1 VGKFRGYPHY
11 RFLSNKA
18 ILNKDFSP
26 VQRLSITS
34 VLYLLTPT
42 INVDSCFISYLLSN
56 SSNPEATGDA
66 PSVSLE
72 VRLAQSHDLK
82 SLAEILTDSFFPTAK
97 YWSFLRPI
105 FKLGI
110 YEDLRVRLRSDSPY
124 YHCLVVSQTSLTAKG
139 KQEIILATAEIGLKA
154 SSFLAVPLPYIS
166 NLAVSPDRRRSG
178 LARQL
183 LLKCEQIAREWGFEE
198 LSLHV
203 LDNNVPARML
213 YLSSGYRLQK
223 TDGWLMSWLFNQP
236 QRLFLSKKLSQ

>member
-1 VGKFRGYPHY
+1 
-11 RFLSNKA
+11 LSNA
-18 ILNKDFSP
+18 
-26 VQRLSITS
+26 
-34 VLYLLTPT
+34 
-42 INVDSCFISYLLSN
+42 
-56 SSNPEATGDA
+56 SNPETTDA
-66 PSVSLE
+66 VPSVSLE
-72 VRLAQSHDLK
+72 VRLAKSQDLK
-82 SLAEILTDSFFPTAK
+82 NLAEILTDSFFPTAK
-97 YWSFLRPI
+97 YWSFLRPL

-110 YEDLRVRLRSDSPY
+110 YEDLRGRLRSDSPY
-124 YHCLVVSQTSLTAKG
+124 HHCLVVSQTSVTTTG
-139 KQEIILATAEIGLKA
+139 KQETILATAEIGLKA

-203 LDNNVPARML
+203 LNNNLPAYAL

-236 QRLFLSKKLSQ
+236 QKLFLSKKISK